1 MPLRGRAMPDLSIAA
16 PIVDR
21 LGRFGANAKGLV
33 AIEFAITSTMLVYGL
48 LNAVDLGYYIYR
60 RMEVENAAEAGA
72 QAALKSCDQNSL
84 PATQNCS
91 GLTGAIT
98 SAIQNTS
105 LGQAVTL
112 ASGYPTEGYY
122 CTNSSN
128 VLQYVS
134 SVSSKPANCSA
145 AGNASASP
153 ADYLQVQV
161 TTTYQALFGVSVMG
175 ALGWTSISTTS
186 WMRMG

>member
-1 MPLRGRAMPDLSIAA
+1 MPDLKVAA
-16 PIVDR
+16 PIVKR
-21 LGRFGANAKGLV
+21 LGRFRAGAKGMV
-33 AIEFAITSTMLVYGL
+33 AVEFALTGTMLAYGL

-60 RMEVENAAEAGA
+60 RMEVENAADVGA
-72 QAALKSCDQNSL
+72 QAATKTCDQAHL
-84 PATQNCS
+84 PATTNCS
-91 GLTGAIT
+91 GLNTAIT

-105 LGQAVTL
+105 LGTAVSL

-134 SVSSKPANCSA
+134 SVSSKPSNCSA

-161 TTTYQALFGVSVMG
+161 TAPYQALFGVSV
-175 ALGWTSISTTS
+175 LGVLTWTSITTTS
-186 WMRMG
+186 WMRMD